1 MNDLQIDYFMAVGTN
16 LSFTKTSQELYVSQP
31 AISKQIK
38 LMEEELGVKLF
49 YRNNKRTEL
58 TEAGKLFYEFFGNYK
73 AERKNVTQKAIL
85 MQDRERRSLKV
96 GFLEGWD
103 LTMILPQF
111 NRRLREVFPE
121 IEIDIDCAGVK
132 ELAAS
137 VLSGRLDLA
146 MSLHNSLYDLQD
158 FSCNDI
164 GKVRKVLM
172 YSSRSKY
179 AEIEEPAVGD
189 FKDALFV
196 APTCIDDNVVAR
208 IVQSYC
214 KPFGFTP
221 EIKFVHNFEAMITY
235 VRNDMGVAFA
245 DSWNWAINSPD
256 IKHMDLDMSDDMSI
270 VTVSREARPTIATAA
285 DILETV
291 TTDAF
296 SSSTWFF
303 SEDNQ

>member
-85 MQDRERRSLKV
+85 LQDRERRSLKV

-111 NRRLREVFPE
+111 NRRLREVFPDIE
-121 IEIDIDCAGVK
+121 IEIDCAGVK

-146 MSLHNSLYDLQD
+146 MSLHNSLYDLED

-164 GKVRKVLM
+164 GKAKKVLM
-172 YSSRSKY
+172 YSSRSRY
-179 AEIEEPAVGD
+179 AEIEKPAMGD
-189 FKDALFV
+189 FRDALFV
-196 APTCIDDNVVAR
+196 APTCIDDKVVER

-245 DSWNWAINSPD
+245 DSWNWAINSSD
-256 IKHMDLDMSDDMSI
+256 INHMDLDMSDDMSI
-270 VTVSREARPTIATAA
+270 VTVSRDERPTIAIAA
-285 DILETV
+285 DLLEDV
-291 TTDAF
+291 TAEAF
-296 SSSTWFF
+296 STSTRF
-303 SEDNQ
+303 SHDDNQ

>member
-85 MQDRERRSLKV
+85 LQDRERRSLKV

-111 NRRLREVFPE
+111 NRRLREVFPDIE
-121 IEIDIDCAGVK
+121 IEIDCAGVK

-146 MSLHNSLYDLQD
+146 MSLHNSLYDLED

-164 GKVRKVLM
+164 GKAKKVLM
-172 YSSRSKY
+172 YSSRSRY
-179 AEIEEPAVGD
+179 AEIKKPAMGD
-189 FKDALFV
+189 FRDALFV
-196 APTCIDDNVVAR
+196 APTCIDDKVVER

-245 DSWNWAINSPD
+245 DSWNWAINSSD
-256 IKHMDLDMSDDMSI
+256 INHMDLDISDDMSI
-270 VTVSREARPTIATAA
+270 VTVSRDERPTIATAA
-285 DILETV
+285 DLLEAV
-291 TTDAF
+291 TAEAF
-296 SSSTWFF
+296 STSTWF
-303 SEDNQ
+303 SHDDNQ

>member
-73 AERKNVTQKAIL
+73 AERKNVMQKAIL
-85 MQDRERRSLKV
+85 LQDKERRSLKI

-103 LTMILPQF
+103 LTMILPEF
-111 NRRLREVFPE
+111 TRRLREIFPE
-121 IEIDIDCAGVK
+121 IEIEIDCAGVK

-146 MSLHNSLYDLQD
+146 MSLHNSLYDLDD
-158 FSCNDI
+158 FSCRDI
-164 GKVRKVLM
+164 GRAKKVLM
-172 YSSRSKY
+172 YSSRSRY
-179 AEIEEPAVGD
+179 AELGAPEMGD

-245 DSWNWAINSPD
+245 DRWNWAINSSD
-256 IKHMDLDMSDDMSI
+256 VKHMDLNIADNMSI
-270 VTVSREARPTIATAA
+270 VTVSRDARPTIATAA

-291 TTDAF
+291 TTEAF
-296 SSSTWFF
+296 SSSSWF
-303 SEDNQ
+303 SPDDNQ

>member
-73 AERKNVTQKAIL
+73 AERKNVTQKAVL
-85 MQDRERRSLKV
+85 LQDKERRSLKI

-103 LTMILPQF
+103 LTMILPEF
-111 NRRLREVFPE
+111 TRRLREIFPE
-121 IEIDIDCAGVK
+121 IEIEIDCAGVK

-146 MSLHNSLYDLQD
+146 MSLHNSLYDLDD
-158 FSCNDI
+158 FSCRDI
-164 GKVRKVLM
+164 GRAKKVLM
-172 YSSRSKY
+172 YSSRSRH
-179 AEIEEPAVGD
+179 AELGAPEMGD

-245 DSWNWAINSPD
+245 DRWNWAINSSD
-256 IKHMDLDMSDDMSI
+256 VKHMDLNIADNMSI
-270 VTVSREARPTIATAA
+270 VTVSRDARPTIATAA

-291 TTDAF
+291 TTEAF
-296 SSSTWFF
+296 SSSSWF
-303 SEDNQ
+303 SPDDNQ

>member
-85 MQDRERRSLKV
+85 LQDKERRSLKI

-103 LTMILPQF
+103 LTMILPEF
-111 NRRLREVFPE
+111 TRRLRDIFPE
-121 IEIDIDCAGVK
+121 IEIEIDCAGVK

-146 MSLHNSLYDLQD
+146 MSLHNSLYDLED
-158 FSCNDI
+158 FSCKDI
-164 GKVRKVLM
+164 GKAKKVLM
-172 YSSRSKY
+172 YSSRSRY
-179 AEIEEPAVGD
+179 AEIEKPAMGD
-189 FKDALFV
+189 FRDALFV
-196 APTCIDDNVVAR
+196 APTCIDDKVVER

-245 DSWNWAINSPD
+245 DSWNWAINSSD
-256 IKHMDLDMSDDMSI
+256 INHMDLDISDDMSI
-270 VTVSREARPTIATAA
+270 VTVSRDKRPTIATAA
-285 DILETV
+285 DLLEAV
-291 TTDAF
+291 TAEAF
-296 SSSTWFF
+296 STSTWF
-303 SEDNQ
+303 SNDDNQ